1 MDGKISEIID
11 NVLDTDDYLINNK
24 QENINSI
31 NSWTQ
36 LTYLD
41 KNLFQKDNLPSPIED
56 KKEKETKESKDEI
69 NNSINNNVV
78 NNNSIN
84 VINEINDKKEKKEKK
99 ILNEN
104 LFKGK
109 GFRTNMDFFLKN
121 NSETLSLSGIN
132 DISSLAEY
140 PNVFTCIQP
149 RPGTNR
155 YKKANKSKN
164 DSFYN
169 SFYSTNSNNKMK
181 DINNLNIST
190 QSTMGKKNLPKIK
203 NQIEE
208 RKNPI
213 NKVVISAKNKNK

>member
-11 NVLDTDDYLINNK
+11 NVLDVDDYLNNNK

-31 NSWTQ
+31 NSWNQ

-41 KNLFQKDNLPSPIED
+41 SNLFKKGQDKNKDNDKLPSPIED
-56 KKEKETKESKDEI
+56 EKKVEKDKID
-69 NNSINNNVV
+69 

-84 VINEINDKKEKKEKK
+84 IINDKKEKK

-109 GFRTNMDFFLKN
+109 GFRTNIDFFLKT
-121 NSETLSLSGIN
+121 NSETLSLSGIT
-132 DISSLAEY
+132 DISSLTER
-140 PNVFTCIQP
+140 PNVFSCTQP

-155 YKKANKSKN
+155 YKKANKTNN

-169 SFYSTNSNNKMK
+169 SFYNTNRNNSSKKNMN
-181 DINNLNIST
+181 INNMNIST
-190 QSTMGKKNLPKIK
+190 SSMNRKNLPKIK

-208 RKNPI
+208 RKIPV
-213 NKVVISAKNKNK
+213 NKTVISAKNKK